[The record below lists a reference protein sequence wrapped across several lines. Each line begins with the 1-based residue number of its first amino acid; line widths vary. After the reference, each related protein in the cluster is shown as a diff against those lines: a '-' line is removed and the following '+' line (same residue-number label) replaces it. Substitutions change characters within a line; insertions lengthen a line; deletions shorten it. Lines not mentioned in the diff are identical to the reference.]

1 MTKIRSQK
9 HMFRSREDIFRY
21 PTAAV
26 RTREDMDYISREF
39 EDIFQYVYNKCLL
52 CHTLHVCNNR
62 IGNLLW
68 TNMSSTNSQDEKPRN
83 IIPIVSEY
91 NRHCAT
97 SLLSAKLHH
106 SVVSANFFAKLFHY
120 LRMFGRTDEFW
131 KIGFSVF
138 EAWYLCAWDA
148 KNCNSKAFRKI
159 SI

>member
-1 MTKIRSQK
+1 MHPSPQDIVHGQFSPGESTRGIIFIFIF
-9 HMFRSREDIFRY
+9 FRRILID
-21 PTAAV
+21 
-26 RTREDMDYISREF
+26 TRWLGVDNKR
-39 EDIFQYVYNKCLL
+39 QKCLL

-97 SLLSAKLHH
+97 SLLSVKLHH
-106 SVVSANFFAKLFHY
+106 FGVSANFFAKLFHY

-131 KIGFSVF
+131 KMGFSVF

-148 KNCNSKAFRKI
+148 KNCNSNAFRKT